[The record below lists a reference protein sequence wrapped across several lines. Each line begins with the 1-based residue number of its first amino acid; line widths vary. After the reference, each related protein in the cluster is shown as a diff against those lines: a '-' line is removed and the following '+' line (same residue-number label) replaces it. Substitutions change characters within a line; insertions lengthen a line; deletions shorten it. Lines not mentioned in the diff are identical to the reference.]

1 MSTEHDTSNDEPV
14 EPKVAGVVA
23 EYDSPDKMLAAADA
37 LRQAGFKKFDVHSPF
52 PIHGADE
59 AVGIRQTILP
69 WIVLCFALAGSATA
83 LGMIWYLNKVDYPF
97 QISGKPLFALPP
109 AMPITFEL
117 TVLFSAI
124 SAFVSVFVL
133 SNLPRFNNPLLRSNT
148 FARSSDDR
156 FVVAVDAA
164 DPLFS
169 DDVEAKLAEFGPV
182 TSEQVLDDG
191 VKPQLPRPFKIL
203 VIVLGIFAVFPP
215 TLAALRRRITTTETR
230 IHPVL
235 DMDAQV
241 RSNAQQ
247 PVSTTIFA
255 DGKAARPQVNGTI
268 ARGDAVTDVALATGI
283 TPVDGKLPPRPT
295 GLNPDGTPVE
305 PEWVTAFPIEV
316 TDSVM
321 ARGKERFDIFCVPC
335 HGLGGDGNGLVTQR
349 AMSLGSGQ
357 FWIQP
362 ISFHSAGVRSQPVG
376 RIYDTITNGR
386 RKMAGYADQI
396 SAEDRWAIVLYL
408 RALQRSRVAT
418 PEDLDPETFQGLR
431 SIQ

>member
-1 MSTEHDTSNDEPV
+1 MSTENDNTASDAP

-37 LRQAGFKKFDVHSPF
+37 LREAGYKKFDVHSPF

-59 AVGIRQTILP
+59 AVGIKPTVLP

-83 LGMIWYLNKVDYPF
+83 LGMIYFMNKVDYPF

-133 SNLPRFNNPLLRSNT
+133 SQLPRFNNPLLRSAS
-148 FARSSDDR
+148 FARATDDR
-156 FVVAVDAA
+156 YVVAVDAA
-164 DPLFS
+164 DGQFS
-169 DDVEAKLAEFGPV
+169 DGTEGKLAEFGPLTTEV
-182 TSEQVLDDG
+182 VMDDG
-191 VKPQLPRPFKIL
+191 VKAPLPKAFKLAIAIL
-203 VIVLGIFAVFPP
+203 AIFGVFPP
-215 TLAALRRRITTTETR
+215 AMAAYKRSTTSTQTR
-230 IHPVL
+230 IHPIQ

-241 RSNAQQ
+241 RFNAQQ
-247 PVSTTIFA
+247 SITTSIFP
-255 DGKAARPQVNGTI
+255 DGKAARPQVNGTV
-268 ARGDAVTDVALATGI
+268 ARGDVVSDVALATGI
-283 TPVDGKLPPRPT
+283 QPVDGKLPPPPT
-295 GLNPDGTPVE
+295 GTNEDGSPKE

-316 TDSVM
+316 TDTLM
-321 ARGKERFDIFCVPC
+321 ARGKERYEIFCVPC
-335 HGLGGDGNGLVTQR
+335 HGLGGDGNGLVTRR
-349 AMSLGSGQ
+349 ALSLGQGT
-357 FWIQP
+357 WVQP
-362 ISFHSAGVRSQPVG
+362 VSFHSAGVRTQPVG

-386 RKMAGYADQI
+386 RKMGGYADQV
-396 SAEDRWAIVLYL
+396 SVEDRWAIALYL

-418 PEDLDPETFQGLR
+418 PEDLDPETLSSLR